1 MNPACAVGWM
11 TLEKRVRSFFSCSSA
26 SWRAKRIMNVIFTI
40 SAGWTVM
47 GKFSRRPT
55 PSLLPISFTPSQA
68 RLPFRVRPKGV
79 RSSRMKPKLN
89 ASSHFHF
96 FPTSDTS
103 MLESRK

>member
-1 MNPACAVGWM
+1 M
-11 TLEKRVRSFFSCSSA
+11 
-26 SWRAKRIMNVIFTI
+26 INVIFTI

-47 GKFSRRPT
+47 GKFFRT
-55 PSLLPISFTPSQA
+55 AMPSLSPMSFTPSHA